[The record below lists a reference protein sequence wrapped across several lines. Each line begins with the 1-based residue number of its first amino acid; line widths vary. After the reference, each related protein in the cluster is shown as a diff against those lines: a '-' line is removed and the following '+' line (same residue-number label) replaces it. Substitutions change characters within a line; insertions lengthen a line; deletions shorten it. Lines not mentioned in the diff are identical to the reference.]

1 MKKKIFLGSVIMLL
15 LLIVL
20 NLKVNANSEDL
31 VELPQLKKI
40 EIKNADKDLLF
51 NEKLYLDLE
60 FSGNVDFATISIKQK
75 ESENEELIAVQDL
88 NYNPYVEVNELEK
101 YGEGEYQITDV
112 FLNPDKSDKYVHY
125 SALDNDSTALHL
137 DNSKL
142 VFNLE
147 KTRLELKNIGVKGKN
162 VVRFG
167 EKIYLNLD
175 ISENVE
181 YVSMTIRCDATGETV
196 YLAVRDFKN
205 NPHIQLD
212 NSSQQY
218 SDGVYH
224 ITSVCLT
231 SYSAGNK
238 SVTYDVDRKNENYKP
253 LNPHLVFELGFAFKD
268 VKKTDWHYEAEKYM
282 YDRKYISGY
291 NAIIFAPNDQI
302 TRGMVVTILHNIEGN
317 PRVSGKCKFSD
328 VQNVNEYYYNA
339 VNWAAQNNII
349 SGYENGKF
357 GPNDQITREQLAVI
371 LCNYCRYKDKYIKVN
386 ADYTKFSDANIISN
400 FAQFSMNWAVGSNII
415 TGANGKI
422 KPRAKATRAEAASM
436 IYKYLLATKDF

>member
-40 EIKNADKDLLF
+40 EIKNVDKDLLF

-88 NYNPYVEVNELEK
+88 NYNPYVEVNKLEK

-147 KTRLELKNIGVKGKN
+147 KTRLELKNIGFRGKN

-218 SDGVYH
+218 SDGAYH

-238 SVTYDVDRKNENYKP
+238 SVIYDVDRK
-253 LNPHLVFELGFAFKD
+253 
-268 VKKTDWHYEAEKYM
+268 
-282 YDRKYISGY
+282 RK
-291 NAIIFAPNDQI
+291 
-302 TRGMVVTILHNIEGN
+302 L
-317 PRVSGKCKFSD
+317 
-328 VQNVNEYYYNA
+328 
-339 VNWAAQNNII
+339 
-349 SGYENGKF
+349 
-357 GPNDQITREQLAVI
+357 
-371 LCNYCRYKDKYIKVN
+371 
-386 ADYTKFSDANIISN
+386 
-400 FAQFSMNWAVGSNII
+400 
-415 TGANGKI
+415 
-422 KPRAKATRAEAASM
+422 
-436 IYKYLLATKDF
+436 